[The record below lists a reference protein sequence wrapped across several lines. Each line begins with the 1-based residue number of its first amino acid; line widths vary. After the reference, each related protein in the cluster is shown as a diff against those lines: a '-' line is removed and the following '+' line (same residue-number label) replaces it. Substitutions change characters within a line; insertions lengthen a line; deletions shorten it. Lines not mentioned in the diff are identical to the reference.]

1 MSLVI
6 TAEASATSFTTDRIL
21 CTPSRSISRWRDSE
35 LAVLRYCALRHKRRQ
50 PSSERARLPRQQP
63 RRRLA
68 AQADRRT
75 RALERRHR
83 SQQPQGSSPQSHV
96 VTSPAAVSKTCAG
109 LAAAKYVGRET
120 LRSIIE
126 DHFCPDAV
134 AQGGLDKD
142 SGSISRRYNRV
153 TMDEA
158 ALGIDYAHGLDF
170 RPNMPD
176 CVRYLIAELTDGCG
190 GNDPDNDPENYKG
203 GGTMKVGPVAYQ
215 IWPQAV
221 RQSAKS
227 GLQGGRDGTYKFL
240 WDEFTMWGHGF
251 ASSDSGA
258 ALKGQVDDC
267 ALLPDTWDFQ
277 SGLGSDGMG
286 WTAKFRTGVFQ
297 KRCVGQAGKEAGA
310 PGDFGCRGSG

>member
-1 MSLVI
+1 M
-6 TAEASATSFTTDRIL
+6 
-21 CTPSRSISRWRDSE
+21 P
-35 LAVLRYCALRHKRRQ
+35 
-50 PSSERARLPRQQP
+50 P
-63 RRRLA
+63 LA
-68 AQADRRT
+68 APLVAGEIANLLSYDT
-75 RALERRHR
+75 VPFDTSDGKLVR
-83 SQQPQGSSPQSHV
+83 SV
-96 VTSPAAVSKTCAG
+96 RDYLVNSPAAGWPRKPTDVRVLWNGVTEADNPKEAPPNPMSSSPPQPVLSKTCAG
-109 LAAAKYVGRET
+109 LAADVLCGRET

-142 SGSISRRYNRV
+142 SGSISRRYNQG
-153 TMDEA
+153 TMDEV
-158 ALGIDYAHGLDF
+158 ALGIDYAPDLDF

-176 CVRYLIAELTDGCG
+176 CVRYLLAELTDGCD
-190 GNDPDNDPENYKG
+190 GNDPDHNPENYKC

-227 GLQGGRDGTYKFL
+227 GLQGGCDGTYKVL

-277 SGLGSDGMG
+277 YGLGSDGRE

-297 KRCVGQAGKEAGA
+297 KHCVGQAGKEAGA
-310 PGDFGCRGSG
+310 PGDFECRGSG